1 MFPQW
6 SPKLMQWQCL
16 ICEGTWE
23 STKITKRRFNLNYW
37 CQVPNLLLIQSLP
50 EITRPSQAVF
60 LQKDPRLSTQLPKC
74 PFSPALGLFGLK
86 FHMWGLGTASCTLL
100 EQRSHLSYGK
110 PPLYLYL
117 YTYIFLYLT
126 YDGTWHNTKVLQM
139 KCNMNHWSDLVPSL
153 LLLHFTNNNKT

>member
-37 CQVPNLLLIQSLP
+37 CQVPNLLLIQF
-50 EITRPSQAVF
+50 TRNNKTQPSSVSSERSKTINTAPQMSI
-60 LQKDPRLSTQLPKC
+60 LSCIRTVWAQV
-74 PFSPALGLFGLK
+74 S
-86 FHMWGLGTASCTLL
+86 HVGLGTASCTLL

-110 PPLYLYL
+110 PLLYLYL

>member
-1 MFPQW
+1 MI
-6 SPKLMQWQCL
+6 PKTDAMTVPYLWGHLGKYKDNKKEIQLELLMS
-16 ICEGTWE
+16 
-23 STKITKRRFNLNYW
+23 STKLTSDSKFTRNNKTQPSSVPSERSKTINTAPQMSILSCIRTVW
-37 CQVPNLLLIQSLP
+37 AQVSH
-50 EITRPSQAVF
+50 V
-60 LQKDPRLSTQLPKC
+60 
-74 PFSPALGLFGLK
+74 
-86 FHMWGLGTASCTLL
+86 GLGTASCTLL